1 MTENCALCQ
10 YIRNCEH
17 DARLR
22 KSIDCDNANMAR
34 SSADDESNETLSI
47 AGLSGQESCADVEDS
62 MIHEPVD
69 STIFL
74 KGKSPPQR

>member
-22 KSIDCDNANMAR
+22 ESIGRDNANMAR
-34 SSADDESNETLSI
+34 SSADDGSNETLSI
-47 AGLSGQESCADVEDS
+47 AGLSGQESFADVEDS
-62 MIHEPVD
+62 MTREPVD
-69 STIFL
+69 GTIFTS
-74 KGKSPPQR
+74 GKAPPQR